1 MKLQRSTVTFLFAIA
16 FALRSFG
23 IDPETEP
30 EIVRPT
36 GVVKPYSSKPK
47 RAKPAA
53 KSSEDDVPIVSTVRG
68 GIVPATGAKSV
79 MIVDA
84 HSGQILYEKNADE
97 PRAAAST
104 QKLLTALIV
113 AERGFLDQ
121 PVQVEA
127 IDTMAEPVKL
137 NIKPGDTYQRIDL
150 LRALLVKSPNDV
162 ARCLARDNA
171 GSIEAFAEVMNRRAL
186 ALGATHSHFIN
197 PNGLPMPGQYSSA
210 RDLSLIA
217 RAAYAN
223 PTIRSIVCL
232 PQLVFRYANGRTRE
246 LENTNK
252 VLRRLPYCNGMKTGY
267 TEAAGHCLIAS
278 GSRPGR
284 DIIVVVLGDSKSGV
298 WRDASAL
305 LSWGLW
311 M

>member
-1 MKLQRSTVTFLFAIA
+1 MKLPRRSITFLFAVTLALRA
-16 FALRSFG
+16 FAV
-23 IDPETEP
+23 DPETEP
-30 EIVRPT
+30 DVVRPT
-36 GVVKPYSSKPK
+36 GIEKSPAKEHSSKPK
-47 RAKPAA
+47 RARSAIR
-53 KSSEDDVPIVSTVRG
+53 SSEDDVPIVSTVPG
-68 GIVPATGAKSV
+68 GSVPATGAKSV

-97 PRAAAST
+97 LRPAAST

-113 AERGFLDQ
+113 AEHGFLDQ
-121 PVQVEA
+121 PVQVEV

-162 ARCLARDNA
+162 ARCLARDHA

-223 PTIRSIVCL
+223 PTSARLFVFLDLSFATRTAGRASLKIRTK
-232 PQLVFRYANGRTRE
+232 F
-246 LENTNK
+246 
-252 VLRRLPYCNGMKTGY
+252 
-267 TEAAGHCLIAS
+267 
-278 GSRPGR
+278 
-284 DIIVVVLGDSKSGV
+284 
-298 WRDASAL
+298 
-305 LSWGLW
+305 
-311 M
+311 